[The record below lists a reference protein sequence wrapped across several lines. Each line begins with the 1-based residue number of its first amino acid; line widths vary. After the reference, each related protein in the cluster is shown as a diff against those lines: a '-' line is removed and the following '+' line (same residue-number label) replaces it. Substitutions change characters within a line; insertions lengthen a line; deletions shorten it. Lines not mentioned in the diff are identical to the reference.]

1 MENELKKSY
10 NSKIELE
17 RKQSEIIEQLKRKL
31 FFQFVSKINLKNEL
45 NEINQKVINVNKEF
59 ISSVRKFQFLNDKNF
74 SNLVIENKKLLFKN
88 EFKIKTFQKG
98 AVDGYTEKEFKG
110 KITANGYLYLFTVDL
125 ASNSNY
131 SLQDNNMSSFFKGS
145 FNELGN
151 YNAKS
156 VESEFHM
163 LIPRIPETFK
173 ARGFEDG
180 TFTMITDQKEWDLIG
195 QEYVKKMVGDPFNS
209 VNYDRNIFLKNRM
222 LIDENVSNFVTNF
235 MK

>member
-1 MENELKKSY
+1 MENDLKNCY

-17 RKQSEIIEQLKRKL
+17 RKQSEIIDQIKRKL
-31 FFQFVSKINLKNEL
+31 FFQFVSKIKLQNDL
-45 NEINQKVINVNKEF
+45 NEINQKLINVNKVF

-98 AVDGYTEKEFKG
+98 AIDGYTEKEFKG
-110 KITANGYLYLFTVDL
+110 KITANGFLYLFTVDL
-125 ASNSNY
+125 NLNSTY
-131 SLQDNNMSSFFKGS
+131 SLQDNNMSSFFKGN
-145 FNELGN
+145 FDELGN

-156 VESEFHM
+156 LDSEFYM
-163 LIPRIPETFK
+163 MIPRIPETFK

-180 TFTMITDQKEWDLIG
+180 SFTMIADQKEWDLTG

-209 VNYDRNIFLKNRM
+209 VNYDRNKFLKNRI
-222 LIDENVSNFVTNF
+222 LIDENVSDFITNF

>member
-1 MENELKKSY
+1 MENELKKCY

-17 RKQSEIIEQLKRKL
+17 RKQSEIIDQLKRKL

-45 NEINQKVINVNKEF
+45 NEINQKLINVNKEF
-59 ISSVRKFQFLNDKNF
+59 ISYARKFQFLNDKNF

-98 AVDGYTEKEFKG
+98 ALEGYSEKQFKG
-110 KITANGYLYLFTVDL
+110 KITSNGFLYLFTVDL
-125 ASNSNY
+125 ELNSMY
-131 SLQDNNMSSFFKGS
+131 SFQDNNMSSFFKGT
-145 FNELGN
+145 FDEFGN
-151 YNAKS
+151 YKAKS
-156 VESEFHM
+156 VESEVHL

-180 TFTMITDQKEWDLIG
+180 TFTMITDQKEWDLTG

-222 LIDENVSNFVTNF
+222 LIDENVSNFVSNF